1 MYPYPI
7 LTSFNDDYIDSYF
20 DVEYHLKEIG
30 MESKKIIA
38 NFILRNDKI
47 EEFIKEDKARII
59 LHLECP
65 ITSYRTIIECP
76 REDREVSFFINNKLM
91 KESLELTS
99 LIVANKEI
107 SRYENDSIN
116 KDIYGINYQVK
127 NLEKGSLL
135 GASITQIIELTS
147 DKDDFERISSI
158 INVGIYKDDYM
169 SVDID
174 QDIILVKLP
183 ENLYKQYNKFSNNN
197 FSDGKL
203 SDIIMSATILPSL
216 IYVLD
221 MMGSEEHQ
229 VDSELIW
236 FKVIRDKLLTKN
248 IEIEDINTVYPSYIL
263 AQMILEN
270 PLERAFEHLEEKGEE
285 INCT

>member
-1 MYPYPI
+1 MYPYPV
-7 LTSFNDDYIDSYF
+7 LTSFNDDYEDSCF
-20 DVEYHLKEIG
+20 DVEYHLKETG
-30 MESKKIIA
+30 MEGKKIVA
-38 NFILRNDKI
+38 NFILKNDKI
-47 EEFIKEDKARII
+47 AQFIKEDKARII

-76 REDREVSFFINNKLM
+76 REAKEVSFLINNKLM

-99 LIVANKEI
+99 LIVTSKKI
-107 SRYENDSIN
+107 LKYENDRIN
-116 KDIYGINYQVK
+116 KGIYGNSYQIN

-158 INVGIYKDDYM
+158 INVGIYKGDFM

-183 ENLYKQYNKFSNNN
+183 KKLYKQYNKFSGGQ
-197 FSDGKL
+197 F
-203 SDIIMSATILPSL
+203 SDIIMSATILPTL

-221 MMGSEEHQ
+221 MMGLEEPQ

-236 FKVIRDKLLTKN
+236 FRVIRDRLLIKN
-248 IEIEDINTVYPSYIL
+248 IEIGDINTAYPSYTL

-270 PLERAFEHLEEKGEE
+270 PLERAFEHLEEKEGE
-285 INCT
+285 N

>member
-1 MYPYPI
+1 MKISSNYMYPYPI
-7 LTSFNDDYIDSYF
+7 LTSFNDDYKDSYF

-38 NFILRNDKI
+38 NFILKNDKI
-47 EEFIKEDKARII
+47 EQFIKEDKARII

-76 REDREVSFFINNKLM
+76 REGKEVSFFVNNKLM
-91 KESLELTS
+91 KDSLELTS

-116 KDIYGINYQVK
+116 KDIYGKSYQIN

-135 GASITQIIELTS
+135 GASITQIIKLTS

-169 SVDID
+169 SVDTD

-183 ENLYKQYNKFSNNN
+183 EKLYKQYNK

-221 MMGSEEHQ
+221 IMGSEEHQ
-229 VDSELIW
+229 IDSELIW

-248 IEIEDINTVYPSYIL
+248 IEIEDINKGYPSYTL

-270 PLERAFEHLEEKGEE
+270 PLERAFENLEEKGG
-285 INCT
+285 N

>member
-1 MYPYPI
+1 MKISSKHLYPYPI
-7 LTSFNDDYIDSYF
+7 ITSFNNDYKDSYF

-30 MESKKIIA
+30 MESKSIIA
-38 NFILRNDKI
+38 NFFLKNEKLKQ
-47 EEFIKEDKARII
+47 FLKEDKARII

-65 ITSYRTIIECP
+65 VTSYRTIIECP
-76 REDREVSFFINNKLM
+76 SEGQKISFVINNWLM
-91 KESLELTS
+91 KDRLELTS
-99 LIVANKEI
+99 LIVANEKI
-107 SRYENDSIN
+107 AKYENDRIN
-116 KDIYGINYQVK
+116 KDIYGDNFQIK

-135 GASITQIIELTS
+135 GASITQIIELDS

-174 QDIILVKLP
+174 QDIILIKLP
-183 ENLYKQYNKFSNNN
+183 EELYKQYIKFSE
-197 FSDGKL
+197 GKL
-203 SDIIMSATILPSL
+203 SDIIMSATILPAL

-221 MMGSEEHQ
+221 MMGSEENQ
-229 VDSELIW
+229 VDRELIW

-248 IEIEDINTVYPSYIL
+248 IKPEDINKEYPSYIL

-270 PLERAFEHLEEKGEE
+270 PLERAFKYLEEKGEE
-285 INCT
+285 N